1 MAATEKY
8 KIDLSLLVIISFFLH
23 LVIFFGIL
31 MPDFSGLVSYKDE
44 GGKAGASL
52 TGRDIIVNI
61 NQDDRR
67 VVDKRTLLSDRDSA
81 AKGYITREEGD
92 RWLNNSLEFRLKKG
106 ASGSES
112 GQRAV
117 NQGRERFILNDD
129 SEVVMS
135 LKRPWTSARSSSGSS
150 GIAHQVAIPDKN
162 SVTRKNAIYYS
173 NDGMFSFNTAK
184 FKNFEYFRRMKDKIA
199 SNWYPPAMAN
209 AVIRGYNPVTGAYA
223 PGSMRIMAIQ
233 SQQVKLYFIMNR
245 NGDVVEVNILDSMGN
260 KSLDGSCLDAIRY
273 SKNFGLVPD
282 DIKGDQ
288 VLIPFIFGYY
298 SR

>member
-23 LVIFFGIL
+23 LVVFLGLL

-52 TGRDIIVNI
+52 SGRDIIVNI

-92 RWLNNSLEFRLKKG
+92 RWLNNSLEFKLKKG
-106 ASGSES
+106 ASGSETA
-112 GQRAV
+112 QRAV

-135 LKRPWTSARSSSGSS
+135 LKRPWTSASSSSGSS
-150 GIAHQVAIPDKN
+150 GISHQVAIPDKN

-199 SNWYPPAMAN
+199 SNWHPPAMAN

-273 SKNFGLVPD
+273 SKNFGPVPD

>member
-1 MAATEKY
+1 MASTEKY
-8 KIDLSLLVIISFFLH
+8 RIDLTLLVIISFFLH
-23 LVIFFGIL
+23 IILLIALV
-31 MPDFSGLVSYKDE
+31 MPDYSGLVSYSSGSKSRSS
-44 GGKAGASL
+44 AA
-52 TGRDIIVNI
+52 GRDIIVNI

-67 VVDKRTLLSDRDSA
+67 VVDRRTLLSDRDSS
-81 AKGYITREEGD
+81 AKGYITREKGD
-92 RWLNNSLEFRLKKG
+92 RWLNNSLEFRVKKG
-106 ASGSES
+106 SSGEDGSKRIVKE
-112 GQRAV
+112 GK
-117 NQGRERFILNDD
+117 EKFILNDD
-129 SEVVMS
+129 SEIVVS
-135 LKRPWTSARSSSGSS
+135 LNKPWIKPQAGSGGTSYE
-150 GIAHQVAIPDKN
+150 VAIPDKN
-162 SVTRKNAIYYS
+162 NVTRQNAIYYS

-209 AVIRGYNPVTGAYA
+209 AVIRGYNPVTGTYA

-245 NGDVVEVNILDSMGN
+245 QGDVVEVKILDSMGN

-273 SKNFGLVPD
+273 SKNFGPVPD
-282 DIKGDQ
+282 NIKGDH

>member
-23 LVIFFGIL
+23 LVIFFGLL

-52 TGRDIIVNI
+52 SGRDIIVNI

-92 RWLNNSLEFRLKKG
+92 RWLNNSLEFKLKKG
-106 ASGSES
+106 ASGSET

-135 LKRPWTSARSSSGSS
+135 LKRPWTSVRSISGSS
-150 GIAHQVAIPDKN
+150 GVAHQVAIPDKN
-162 SVTRKNAIYYS
+162 SVTRKNAIFYS

-199 SNWYPPAMAN
+199 SNWHPPAMAN

-273 SKNFGLVPD
+273 SKNFGPVPD